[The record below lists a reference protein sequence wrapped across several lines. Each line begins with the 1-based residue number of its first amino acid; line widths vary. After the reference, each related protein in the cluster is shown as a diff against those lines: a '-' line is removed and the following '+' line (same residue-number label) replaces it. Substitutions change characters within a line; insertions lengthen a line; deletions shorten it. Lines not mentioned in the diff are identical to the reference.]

1 MPLILGTNSIKDTG
15 FNVSNS
21 LRFNRASSDTLTKTF
36 GSNGN
41 NDKFTFSAWV
51 KRSEVGVEHRIFSS
65 HNTGSPAGYAS
76 MHFHTSDDLILYN
89 YNGNDFIDFLRTD
102 RKFRDTSA
110 WYHIVLAYD
119 TGQGTAANRVKLY
132 INGVQETSFSTA
144 TYPSQNT
151 DLYFNDN
158 VIHYVSGGDDANG
171 SNPLHGYMSEVCL
184 VDNAQL
190 AADSFGE
197 FDSDSGIW
205 KPKDVSGL
213 TFGNTGFY
221 LQFKESGTSANSS
234 GMGADTSGNTNHFTV
249 NNLTGID
256 QSIDTCT
263 NNFATM
269 NPLHSGDVTFAEGN
283 LQVSRSGGSGWL
295 NALSSFAPSSGK
307 WYVEVKLNS
316 LGSNGLNIGFAN
328 FNLSNLQNVTTA
340 PGEDATSAGLYSNN
354 GPIFY
359 ASGTTFATTGTP
371 GGIVQLAMDLDN
383 GYLYWGD
390 DNTYLN
396 SGNPASGSSGT
407 GGLALSNLSTGGSYG
422 IAVAVRNG
430 GDVSFNFGSP
440 PFSISSGN
448 TDGDGFGNF
457 EYAPPSGYF
466 ALCTKNL
473 AEYG

>member
-457 EYAPPSGYF
+457 EYASPSGYF